1 MRGKKE
7 EVIKMNNEKMKKK
20 MEWAEGLVAKI
31 NADERPFVKYKESR
45 PITDIKHMI
54 ETSTELYGDK
64 VAFMQKDSNNEPY
77 RNINYKEMLAAVNGL
92 GTALIDKGMKGKRIA
107 VIGDNCSEWAVSY
120 LAAVCGTGIVVPLDK
135 ELSAEELKA
144 LVMRADIECVLF
156 QNKFEATFKKMK
168 ADGDTNLKVLVNF
181 TAEDDND
188 DVLSWKKL
196 VEQGKKLIEEGNR
209 EFVDAEIDNEEMSI
223 ILFTSGTTGKS
234 KGVMLSHKNIA
245 ADLMIA
251 PTIFKV
257 HPDDVFFS
265 FLPLHHTYECT
276 CGFLMPLYKGLAIA
290 YCQGLKYITKNL
302 AEAQPTMFLGVPM
315 VFEKL
320 YNTIWKNIRKQ
331 GKEDLLKKII
341 KINRKTKK
349 VGIDLG
355 KIFFKQITAVFGGRM
370 RCLICGGA
378 AISPEVLDGIRDF
391 GILALQ
397 GYGLTECAPMG
408 ALNPDSAPNSAS
420 IGVHFPGGDLKVVDI
435 NEEGIGEICV
445 YGDNVMLGYMDM
457 PEETA
462 AVIDSEGWFHTG
474 DMGYIDDKGYA
485 YITGRKKNVIIT
497 KNGKNVYPEELEY
510 QLSLI
515 PFVEESFVFEGDSAD
530 EKDTTIVASVKLD
543 QEAMEEILGTDYTEE
558 QAKELLWKEIDKIN
572 ADAPFYRKIK
582 KVIIR
587 KSDFIKNS
595 SKKLIRFAE
604 DNKKED

>member
-1 MRGKKE
+1 M
-7 EVIKMNNEKMKKK
+7 MNEKKAKAV
-20 MEWAEGLVAKI
+20 EWAEGLVAKI
-31 NADERPFVKYKESR
+31 NADERSYVKYKESR
-45 PITDIKHMI
+45 PITDIKNMI
-54 ETSTELYGDK
+54 ETSAELFGDN
-64 VAFMQKDSNNEPY
+64 VAFMQKDNNNEPY
-77 RNINYKEMLAAVNGL
+77 RKILYKEALADVNGL
-92 GTALIDKGMKGKRIA
+92 GTALISKGLKGKRIA
-107 VIGDNCSEWAVSY
+107 VIGENCYQWATSY

-135 ELSAEELKA
+135 ELSAEELKN
-144 LVMRADIECVLF
+144 LVIRADVECVLF
-156 QNKFEATFKKMK
+156 QKKFEDMFKEMK
-168 ADGDTNLKVLVNF
+168 DSGDTKLNVLVNF
-181 TAEDDND
+181 TSEEEKDG
-188 DVLSWKKL
+188 VYSWSQLMEEGKKL
-196 VEQGKKLIEEGNR
+196 VEEGNR
-209 EFVDAEIDNEEMSI
+209 EFTDAEIDNEAMSI

-251 PTIFKV
+251 PTVFKV
-257 HPDDVFFS
+257 FPTDIFFS
-265 FLPLHHTYECT
+265 VLPLHHTYECT
-276 CGFLMPLYKGLAIA
+276 CNFLMPLYKGAAIA

-302 AEAQPTMFLGVPM
+302 EEVKPTMFLGVPA

-320 YNTIWKNIRKQ
+320 YSTIWKTVKKQ
-331 GKEDLLKKII
+331 GKEDLLKKVIRV
-341 KINRKTKK
+341 NRKTKK

-378 AISPEVLDGIRDF
+378 AINPEVLDGIRDF

-408 ALNPDSAPNSAS
+408 ALNPDTAPNSAS
-420 IGVHFPGGDLKVVDI
+420 IGVRFPGADLKVVNI

-445 YGDNVMLGYMDM
+445 HGDNVMLGYMDM

-474 DMGYIDDKGYA
+474 DMGYMDSDGYA

-510 QLSLI
+510 QLSLV
-515 PFVEESFVFEGDSAD
+515 PFIEETFVFEGESSD
-530 EKDTTIVASVKLD
+530 EKSTTIVASIKLD
-543 QEAMEEILGTDYTEE
+543 QEAVEELLGADYTEE
-558 QAKELLWKEIDKIN
+558 QAKEMVWKEVDKIN

-595 SKKLIRFAE
+595 SKKLIRYAE
-604 DNKKED
+604 DNKKEG

>member
-1 MRGKKE
+1 ML
-7 EVIKMNNEKMKKK
+7 NEKKAKAV
-20 MEWAEGLVAKI
+20 EWAEGLVAKI
-31 NADERPFVKYKESR
+31 NADERSYVKYKESR
-45 PITDIKHMI
+45 PITDIKNMI
-54 ETSTELYGDK
+54 ETSAELFGDN
-64 VAFMQKDSNNEPY
+64 VAFMQKDNNNEPY
-77 RNINYKEMLAAVNGL
+77 RKILYKEALADVNGL
-92 GTALIDKGMKGKRIA
+92 GTALISKGLKGKRIA
-107 VIGDNCSEWAVSY
+107 VIGENCYQWATSY

-135 ELSAEELKA
+135 ELSAEELKN
-144 LVMRADIECVLF
+144 LVIRADVECVLF
-156 QNKFEATFKKMK
+156 QKKFEDMFKEMK
-168 ADGDTNLKVLVNF
+168 DSGDTKLNVLVNF
-181 TAEDDND
+181 TSEEEKDG
-188 DVLSWKKL
+188 VYSWSQLMEEGKKL
-196 VEQGKKLIEEGNR
+196 VEEGNR
-209 EFVDAEIDNEEMSI
+209 EFTDAEIDNEAMSI

-251 PTIFKV
+251 PTVFKV
-257 HPDDVFFS
+257 FPTDIFFS
-265 FLPLHHTYECT
+265 VLPLHHTYECT
-276 CGFLMPLYKGLAIA
+276 CNFLMPLYKGAAIA

-302 AEAQPTMFLGVPM
+302 EEVKPTMFLGVPA

-320 YNTIWKNIRKQ
+320 YSTIWKTVKKQ
-331 GKEDLLKKII
+331 GKEDLLKKVIR
-341 KINRKTKK
+341 INRKTKK

-355 KIFFKQITAVFGGRM
+355 KVFFKQITAVFGGRM

-378 AISPEVLDGIRDF
+378 AINPEVLDGIRDF

-408 ALNPDSAPNSAS
+408 ALNPDTAPNSAS
-420 IGVHFPGGDLKVVDI
+420 IGVRFPGADLKVVNI

-445 YGDNVMLGYMDM
+445 HGDNVMLGYMDM

-474 DMGYIDDKGYA
+474 DMGYMDSDGYA

-510 QLSLI
+510 QLSLV
-515 PFVEESFVFEGDSAD
+515 PFIEEVFVFEGESSD
-530 EKDTTIVASVKLD
+530 EKSTTIVASIKLD
-543 QEAMEEILGTDYTEE
+543 QEAVEEMLGADYTEE
-558 QAKELLWKEIDKIN
+558 QAKEMVWKEVDKIN

-595 SKKLIRFAE
+595 SKKLIRYAE
-604 DNKKED
+604 DNKKEG

>member
-1 MRGKKE
+1 M
-7 EVIKMNNEKMKKK
+7 MNEKKAKAV
-20 MEWAEGLVAKI
+20 EWAEGLVAKI
-31 NADERPFVKYKESR
+31 NADERSYVKYKESR
-45 PITDIKHMI
+45 PITDIKNMI
-54 ETSTELYGDK
+54 ETSAELFGDN
-64 VAFMQKDSNNEPY
+64 VAFMQKDNNNEPY
-77 RNINYKEMLAAVNGL
+77 RKILYKEALADVNGL
-92 GTALIDKGMKGKRIA
+92 GTALISKGLKGKRIA
-107 VIGDNCSEWAVSY
+107 VIGENCYQWATSY

-135 ELSAEELKA
+135 ELSAEELKN
-144 LVMRADIECVLF
+144 LVIRADVECVLF
-156 QNKFEATFKKMK
+156 QKKFEDMFKEMK
-168 ADGDTNLKVLVNF
+168 DSGDTKLNVLVNF
-181 TAEDDND
+181 TSEEEKDG
-188 DVLSWKKL
+188 VYSWSQLMEEGKKL
-196 VEQGKKLIEEGNR
+196 VEEGNR
-209 EFVDAEIDNEEMSI
+209 EFTDAEIDNEAMSI

-251 PTIFKV
+251 PTVFKV
-257 HPDDVFFS
+257 FPTDIFFS
-265 FLPLHHTYECT
+265 VLPLHHTYECT
-276 CGFLMPLYKGLAIA
+276 CNFLMPLYKGAAIA

-302 AEAQPTMFLGVPM
+302 EEVKPTMFLGVPA

-320 YNTIWKNIRKQ
+320 YSTIWKTVKKQ
-331 GKEDLLKKII
+331 GKEDLLKKVIR
-341 KINRKTKK
+341 INRKTKK

-355 KIFFKQITAVFGGRM
+355 KVFFKQITAVFGGRM

-378 AISPEVLDGIRDF
+378 AINPEVLDGIRDF

-408 ALNPDSAPNSAS
+408 ALNPDTAPNSAS
-420 IGVHFPGGDLKVVDI
+420 IGVRFPGADLKVVNI

-445 YGDNVMLGYMDM
+445 HGDNVMLGYMDM

-474 DMGYIDDKGYA
+474 DMGYMDSDGYA

-510 QLSLI
+510 QLSLV
-515 PFVEESFVFEGDSAD
+515 PFIEEAFVFEGESSD
-530 EKDTTIVASVKLD
+530 EKSTTIVASIKLD
-543 QEAMEEILGTDYTEE
+543 QEAVDEILGADYTEE
-558 QAKELLWKEIDKIN
+558 QAKEMVWKEVDKIN

-595 SKKLIRFAE
+595 SKKLIRYAE
-604 DNKKED
+604 DNKKEG

>member
-1 MRGKKE
+1 ML
-7 EVIKMNNEKMKKK
+7 NEKKTGA
-20 MEWAEGLVAKI
+20 MEWAEELVAKI
-31 NADERPFVKYKESR
+31 NADERAYVKYKESR

-54 ETSTELYGDK
+54 ETSAELFGDN
-64 VAFMQKDSNNEPY
+64 VAFMQKDNNNEPY
-77 RNINYKEMLAAVNGL
+77 RKILYREALADVNGL
-92 GTALIDKGMKGKRIA
+92 GTALISKGLKGKRIA
-107 VIGDNCSEWAVSY
+107 VIGENCYQWATSY

-135 ELSAEELKA
+135 ELSAEELKN
-144 LVMRADIECVLF
+144 LVIRADVECVLF
-156 QNKFEATFKKMK
+156 QKKFEDMFKKMK
-168 ADGDTNLKVLVNF
+168 DSGDTKLNVLVNF
-181 TAEDDND
+181 TSEEEKGG
-188 DVLSWKKL
+188 VYSWSQLVKEGKKL
-196 VEQGKKLIEEGNR
+196 VEEGNI
-209 EFVDAEIDNEEMSI
+209 EFTDAEIDNEAMSI

-251 PTIFKV
+251 PTVFKV
-257 HPDDVFFS
+257 FPTDIFFS
-265 FLPLHHTYECT
+265 VLPLHHTYECT
-276 CGFLMPLYKGLAIA
+276 CNFLMPLYKGAAIA

-302 AEAQPTMFLGVPM
+302 EEVKPTMFLGVPA

-320 YNTIWKNIRKQ
+320 YSTIWKTVKKQ
-331 GKEDLLKKII
+331 GKEDLLKKVIRV
-341 KINRKTKK
+341 NRKTKK

-378 AISPEVLDGIRDF
+378 AINPEVLDGIRDF

-408 ALNPDSAPNSAS
+408 ALNPDTAPNSAS
-420 IGVHFPGGDLKVVDI
+420 IGVRFPGADLKVVNI

-445 YGDNVMLGYMDM
+445 HGDNVMLGYMDM

-474 DMGYIDDKGYA
+474 DMGYMDSDGYA

-510 QLSLI
+510 QLSLV
-515 PFVEESFVFEGDSAD
+515 PFIEEAFVFEGESSD
-530 EKDTTIVASVKLD
+530 EKSTTIVASIKLD
-543 QEAMEEILGTDYTEE
+543 QEAVEELLGADYTEE
-558 QAKELLWKEIDKIN
+558 QAKEMVWKEADKIN

-595 SKKLIRFAE
+595 SKKLIRYAE
-604 DNKKED
+604 DNKKEG

>member
-1 MRGKKE
+1 M
-7 EVIKMNNEKMKKK
+7 MNEKKAKA

-31 NADERPFVKYKESR
+31 NADERPYVKYKESR
-45 PITDIKHMI
+45 PITDIKHML
-54 ETSTELYGDK
+54 ETSAELYGDN
-64 VAFMQKDSNNEPY
+64 VAFMQKDNNNDPY
-77 RNINYKEMLAAVNGL
+77 RKILFREALADVNGL
-92 GTALIDKGMKGKRIA
+92 GTALIAKGLKDKRIA
-107 VIGDNCSEWAVSY
+107 VIGDNCYQWATSY
-120 LAAVCGTGIVVPLDK
+120 LAAVCGTGVVVPLDK
-135 ELSAEELKA
+135 ELSADELKQ
-144 LVMRADIECVLF
+144 LVIRADVECVIF
-156 QNKFEATFKKMK
+156 QSKFEDMFKKMM
-168 ADGDTNLKVLVNF
+168 ADGDTGLRMLVNF
-181 TAEDDND
+181 TSEENTD
-188 DVLSWKKL
+188 DVYSWAQLK
-196 VEQGKKLIEEGNR
+196 EEGKKLIEEGNR
-209 EFVDAEIDNEEMSI
+209 EFVDAEIDNEAMSI

-234 KGVMLSHKNIA
+234 KGVMLCHKNIA
-245 ADLMIA
+245 ADLMIS
-251 PTIFKV
+251 PTVFKV
-257 HPDDVFFS
+257 YPDDIFFS
-265 FLPLHHTYECT
+265 VLPLHHTYECT
-276 CGFLMPLYKGLAIA
+276 CSFLMPLYKGAAIA

-302 AEAQPTMFLGVPM
+302 AEAKPTMFLGVPAI
-315 VFEKL
+315 FEKL
-320 YNTIWKNIRKQ
+320 YSTIWKNVKKQ
-331 GKEDLLKKII
+331 GKEDLLKKVI

-349 VGIDLG
+349 VGIDIG
-355 KIFFKQITAVFGGRM
+355 KIFFKQITSVFGGRM

-408 ALNPDSAPNSAS
+408 ALNPDTAPNSAS
-420 IGVHFPGGDLKVVDI
+420 IGVRFPGADLKVVDI

-445 YGDNVMLGYMDM
+445 YGDNIMLGYMDM

-474 DMGYIDDKGYA
+474 DMGYMDDRGYA

-510 QLSLI
+510 QLSLV
-515 PFVEESFVFEGDSAD
+515 PFVEESFVFEGESTGD
-530 EKDTTIVASVKLD
+530 KDTTIVASIKLD
-543 QEAMEEILGTDYTEE
+543 GEAVEEVLGAEYTEE
-558 QAKELLWKEIDKIN
+558 QVKELIWKEVDKIN

>member
-1 MRGKKE
+1 ML
-7 EVIKMNNEKMKKK
+7 NEKKTGA
-20 MEWAEGLVAKI
+20 MEWAEELVAKI
-31 NADERPFVKYKESR
+31 NADERAYVKYKESR

-54 ETSTELYGDK
+54 ETSAELFGDN
-64 VAFMQKDSNNEPY
+64 VAFMQKDNNNEPY
-77 RNINYKEMLAAVNGL
+77 RKILYREALADVNGL
-92 GTALIDKGMKGKRIA
+92 GTALISKGLKGKRIA
-107 VIGDNCSEWAVSY
+107 VIGENCYQWATSY

-135 ELSAEELKA
+135 ELSAEELKN
-144 LVMRADIECVLF
+144 LVIRADVECVLF
-156 QNKFEATFKKMK
+156 QKKFEDMFKKMK
-168 ADGDTNLKVLVNF
+168 DSGDTKLNVLVNF
-181 TAEDDND
+181 TSEEEKDG
-188 DVLSWKKL
+188 VYSWSQLVKEGKKL
-196 VEQGKKLIEEGNR
+196 VEEGNI
-209 EFVDAEIDNEEMSI
+209 EFTDAEIDNEAMSI

-251 PTIFKV
+251 PTVFKV
-257 HPDDVFFS
+257 FPTDIFFS
-265 FLPLHHTYECT
+265 VLPLHHTYECT
-276 CGFLMPLYKGLAIA
+276 CNFLMPLYKGAAIA

-302 AEAQPTMFLGVPM
+302 EEVKPTMFLGVPA

-320 YNTIWKNIRKQ
+320 YSTIWKTVKKQ
-331 GKEDLLKKII
+331 GKEDLLKKVIRV
-341 KINRKTKK
+341 NRKTKK

-378 AISPEVLDGIRDF
+378 AINPEVLDGIRDF

-408 ALNPDSAPNSAS
+408 ALNPDTAPNSAS
-420 IGVHFPGGDLKVVDI
+420 IGVRFPGADLKVVNI

-445 YGDNVMLGYMDM
+445 HGDNVMLGYMGM

-474 DMGYIDDKGYA
+474 DMGYMDSDGYA

-510 QLSLI
+510 QLSLV
-515 PFVEESFVFEGDSAD
+515 PFIEEAFVFEGESSD
-530 EKDTTIVASVKLD
+530 EKSTTIVASIKLD
-543 QEAMEEILGTDYTEE
+543 QEAVEELLGADYTEE
-558 QAKELLWKEIDKIN
+558 QAKEMVWKEVDKIN

-595 SKKLIRFAE
+595 SKKLIRYAE
-604 DNKKED
+604 DNKKEG

>member
-1 MRGKKE
+1 M
-7 EVIKMNNEKMKKK
+7 MNEKKAKAV
-20 MEWAEGLVAKI
+20 EWAEGLVAKI
-31 NADERPFVKYKESR
+31 NADERSYVKYKESR
-45 PITDIKHMI
+45 PITDIKNMI
-54 ETSTELYGDK
+54 ETSAELFGDN
-64 VAFMQKDSNNEPY
+64 VAFMQKDNNNEPY
-77 RNINYKEMLAAVNGL
+77 RKILYKEALADVNGL
-92 GTALIDKGMKGKRIA
+92 GTALISKGLKGKRIA
-107 VIGDNCSEWAVSY
+107 VIGENCYQWATSY

-135 ELSAEELKA
+135 ELSAEELKN
-144 LVMRADIECVLF
+144 LVIRADVECVLF
-156 QNKFEATFKKMK
+156 QKKFEDMFKKMK
-168 ADGDTNLKVLVNF
+168 DSGDTKLNVLVNF
-181 TAEDDND
+181 TSEEEKDG
-188 DVLSWKKL
+188 VYSWSQLVKEGKKL
-196 VEQGKKLIEEGNR
+196 VEEGNI
-209 EFVDAEIDNEEMSI
+209 EFTDAEIDNEAMSI

-251 PTIFKV
+251 PTVFKV
-257 HPDDVFFS
+257 FPTDIFFS
-265 FLPLHHTYECT
+265 VLPLHHTYECT
-276 CGFLMPLYKGLAIA
+276 CNFLMPLYKGAAIA

-302 AEAQPTMFLGVPM
+302 EEVKPTMFLGVPA

-320 YNTIWKNIRKQ
+320 YSTIWKTVKKQ
-331 GKEDLLKKII
+331 GKEDLLKKVIRV
-341 KINRKTKK
+341 NRKTKK

-378 AISPEVLDGIRDF
+378 AINPEVLDGIRDF

-408 ALNPDSAPNSAS
+408 ALNPDTAPNSAS
-420 IGVHFPGGDLKVVDI
+420 IGVRFPGADLKVVNI

-445 YGDNVMLGYMDM
+445 HGDNVMLGYMDM

-474 DMGYIDDKGYA
+474 DMGYMDSDGYA

-510 QLSLI
+510 QLSLV
-515 PFVEESFVFEGDSAD
+515 PFIEEAFVFEGESSD
-530 EKDTTIVASVKLD
+530 EKSTTIVASIKLD
-543 QEAMEEILGTDYTEE
+543 QEAVEELLGADYTEE
-558 QAKELLWKEIDKIN
+558 QAKEMVWKEVDKIN

-595 SKKLIRFAE
+595 SKKLIRYAE
-604 DNKKED
+604 DNKKEG

>member
-1 MRGKKE
+1 ML
-7 EVIKMNNEKMKKK
+7 NEKKTGA
-20 MEWAEGLVAKI
+20 MEWAEELVAKI
-31 NADERPFVKYKESR
+31 NADERAYVKYKESR

-54 ETSTELYGDK
+54 ETSAELFGDN
-64 VAFMQKDSNNEPY
+64 VAFMQKDNNNEPY
-77 RNINYKEMLAAVNGL
+77 RKILYREALADVNGL
-92 GTALIDKGMKGKRIA
+92 GTALISKGLKGKRIA
-107 VIGDNCSEWAVSY
+107 VIGENCYQWATSY

-135 ELSAEELKA
+135 ELSAEELKN
-144 LVMRADIECVLF
+144 LVIRADVECVLF
-156 QNKFEATFKKMK
+156 QKKFEDMFKKMK
-168 ADGDTNLKVLVNF
+168 DSGDTKLNVLVNF
-181 TAEDDND
+181 TSEEEKDG
-188 DVLSWKKL
+188 VYSWSQLVKQGKKL
-196 VEQGKKLIEEGNR
+196 VEEGNI
-209 EFVDAEIDNEEMSI
+209 EFTDAEIDNEAMSI

-251 PTIFKV
+251 PTVFKV
-257 HPDDVFFS
+257 FPTDIFFS
-265 FLPLHHTYECT
+265 VLPLHHTYECT
-276 CGFLMPLYKGLAIA
+276 CNFLMPLYKGAAIA

-302 AEAQPTMFLGVPM
+302 EEVKPTMFLGVPA

-320 YNTIWKNIRKQ
+320 YSTIWKTVKKQ
-331 GKEDLLKKII
+331 GKEDLLKKVIRV
-341 KINRKTKK
+341 NRKTKK

-378 AISPEVLDGIRDF
+378 AINPEVLDGIRDF

-408 ALNPDSAPNSAS
+408 ALNPDTAPNSAS
-420 IGVHFPGGDLKVVDI
+420 IGVRFPGADLKVVNI

-445 YGDNVMLGYMDM
+445 HGDNVMLGYMDM

-474 DMGYIDDKGYA
+474 DMGYMDSDGYA

-510 QLSLI
+510 QLSLV
-515 PFVEESFVFEGDSAD
+515 PFIEEAFVFEGESSD
-530 EKDTTIVASVKLD
+530 EKSTTIVASIKLD
-543 QEAMEEILGTDYTEE
+543 QEAVEELLGADYTEE
-558 QAKELLWKEIDKIN
+558 QAKEMVWKEVDKIN

-595 SKKLIRFAE
+595 SKKLIRYAE
-604 DNKKED
+604 DNKKEG

>member
-1 MRGKKE
+1 ML
-7 EVIKMNNEKMKKK
+7 NEKKTGA
-20 MEWAEGLVAKI
+20 MEWAEELVAKI
-31 NADERPFVKYKESR
+31 NADERAYVKYKESR

-54 ETSTELYGDK
+54 ETSAELFGDN
-64 VAFMQKDSNNEPY
+64 VAFMQKDNNNEPY
-77 RNINYKEMLAAVNGL
+77 RKILYREALADVNGL
-92 GTALIDKGMKGKRIA
+92 GTALISKGLKGKRIA
-107 VIGDNCSEWAVSY
+107 VIGENCYQWATSY

-135 ELSAEELKA
+135 ELSAEELKN
-144 LVMRADIECVLF
+144 LVIRADVECVLF
-156 QNKFEATFKKMK
+156 QKKFEDMFKKMK
-168 ADGDTNLKVLVNF
+168 DSGDTKLNVLVNF
-181 TAEDDND
+181 TSEEEKGG
-188 DVLSWKKL
+188 VYSWSQLVKEGKKL
-196 VEQGKKLIEEGNR
+196 VEEGNI
-209 EFVDAEIDNEEMSI
+209 EFTDAEIDNEAMSI

-251 PTIFKV
+251 PTVFKV
-257 HPDDVFFS
+257 FPTDIFFS
-265 FLPLHHTYECT
+265 VLPLHHTYECT
-276 CGFLMPLYKGLAIA
+276 CNFLMPLYKGAAIA

-302 AEAQPTMFLGVPM
+302 EEVKPTMFLGVPA

-320 YNTIWKNIRKQ
+320 YSTIWKTVKKQ
-331 GKEDLLKKII
+331 GKEDLLKKVIRV
-341 KINRKTKK
+341 NRKTKK

-378 AISPEVLDGIRDF
+378 AINPEVLDGIRDF

-408 ALNPDSAPNSAS
+408 ALNPDTAPNSAS
-420 IGVHFPGGDLKVVDI
+420 IGVRFPGADLKVVNI

-445 YGDNVMLGYMDM
+445 HGDNVMLGYMDM

-474 DMGYIDDKGYA
+474 DMGYMDSDGYA

-510 QLSLI
+510 QLSLV
-515 PFVEESFVFEGDSAD
+515 PFIEEAFVFEGESSD
-530 EKDTTIVASVKLD
+530 EKSTTIVASIKLD
-543 QEAMEEILGTDYTEE
+543 QEAVEELLGADYTEE
-558 QAKELLWKEIDKIN
+558 QAKEMVWKEVDKIN

-595 SKKLIRFAE
+595 SKKLIRYAE
-604 DNKKED
+604 DNKKEG

>member
-1 MRGKKE
+1 ML
-7 EVIKMNNEKMKKK
+7 NEKKTGA
-20 MEWAEGLVAKI
+20 MEWAEELVAKI
-31 NADERPFVKYKESR
+31 NADERAYVKYKESR

-54 ETSTELYGDK
+54 ETSAELFGDN
-64 VAFMQKDSNNEPY
+64 VAFMQKDNNNVPY
-77 RNINYKEMLAAVNGL
+77 RKILYREALADVNGL
-92 GTALIDKGMKGKRIA
+92 GTALISKGLKGKRIA
-107 VIGDNCSEWAVSY
+107 VIGENCYQWATSY

-135 ELSAEELKA
+135 ELSAEELKN
-144 LVMRADIECVLF
+144 LVIRADVECVLF
-156 QNKFEATFKKMK
+156 QKKFEDMFKKMK
-168 ADGDTNLKVLVNF
+168 DSGDTKLNVLVNF
-181 TAEDDND
+181 TSEEEKDG
-188 DVLSWKKL
+188 VYSWSQLVKEGKKL
-196 VEQGKKLIEEGNR
+196 VEEGNI
-209 EFVDAEIDNEEMSI
+209 EFTDEAMSI

-251 PTIFKV
+251 PTVFKV
-257 HPDDVFFS
+257 FPTDIFFS
-265 FLPLHHTYECT
+265 VLPLHHTYECT
-276 CGFLMPLYKGLAIA
+276 CNFLMPLYKGAAIA

-302 AEAQPTMFLGVPM
+302 EEVKPTMFLGVPA

-320 YNTIWKNIRKQ
+320 YSTIWKTVKKQ
-331 GKEDLLKKII
+331 GKEDLLKKVIRV
-341 KINRKTKK
+341 NRKTKK

-378 AISPEVLDGIRDF
+378 AINPEVLDGIRDF

-408 ALNPDSAPNSAS
+408 ALNPDTAPNSAS
-420 IGVHFPGGDLKVVDI
+420 IGVRFPGADLKVVNI

-445 YGDNVMLGYMDM
+445 HGDNVMLGYMDM

-474 DMGYIDDKGYA
+474 DMGYMDSDGYA

-510 QLSLI
+510 QLSLV
-515 PFVEESFVFEGDSAD
+515 PFIEEAFVFEGESSD
-530 EKDTTIVASVKLD
+530 EKSTTIVASIKLD
-543 QEAMEEILGTDYTEE
+543 QEAVEELLGADYTEE
-558 QAKELLWKEIDKIN
+558 QAKEMVWKEVDKIN

-595 SKKLIRFAE
+595 SKKLIRYAE
-604 DNKKED
+604 DNKKEG

>member
-1 MRGKKE
+1 ML
-7 EVIKMNNEKMKKK
+7 NEKKTGA
-20 MEWAEGLVAKI
+20 MEWAEELVAKI
-31 NADERPFVKYKESR
+31 NADERAYVKYKESR

-54 ETSTELYGDK
+54 ETSAELFGDN
-64 VAFMQKDSNNEPY
+64 VAFMQKDNNNEPY
-77 RNINYKEMLAAVNGL
+77 RKILYREALADVNGL
-92 GTALIDKGMKGKRIA
+92 GTALISKGLKGKRIA
-107 VIGDNCSEWAVSY
+107 VIGENCYQWATSY

-135 ELSAEELKA
+135 ELSAEELKN
-144 LVMRADIECVLF
+144 LVIRADVECVLF
-156 QNKFEATFKKMK
+156 QKKFEDMFKKMK
-168 ADGDTNLKVLVNF
+168 DSGDTKLNVLVNF
-181 TAEDDND
+181 TSEEEKDG
-188 DVLSWKKL
+188 VYSWSQLVKEGKKL
-196 VEQGKKLIEEGNR
+196 VEEGNI
-209 EFVDAEIDNEEMSI
+209 EFTDAEIDNEAMSI

-251 PTIFKV
+251 PTVFKV
-257 HPDDVFFS
+257 FPTDIFFS
-265 FLPLHHTYECT
+265 VLPLHHTYECT
-276 CGFLMPLYKGLAIA
+276 CNFLMPLYKGAAIA

-302 AEAQPTMFLGVPM
+302 EEVKPTMFLGVPA

-320 YNTIWKNIRKQ
+320 YSTIWKTVKKQ
-331 GKEDLLKKII
+331 GKEDLLKKVIRV
-341 KINRKTKK
+341 NRKTKK

-378 AISPEVLDGIRDF
+378 AINPEVLDGIRDF

-408 ALNPDSAPNSAS
+408 ALNPDTAPNSAS
-420 IGVHFPGGDLKVVDI
+420 IGVRFPGADLKVVNI

-445 YGDNVMLGYMDM
+445 HGDNVMLGYMDM

-474 DMGYIDDKGYA
+474 DMGYMDSDGYA

-510 QLSLI
+510 QLSLV
-515 PFVEESFVFEGDSAD
+515 PFIEEAFVFEGESSD
-530 EKDTTIVASVKLD
+530 EKSTTIVASIKLD
-543 QEAMEEILGTDYTEE
+543 QEAVEELLGADYTEE
-558 QAKELLWKEIDKIN
+558 QAKEMVWKEVDKIN

-595 SKKLIRFAE
+595 SKKLIRYAE
-604 DNKKED
+604 DNKKEG

>member
-1 MRGKKE
+1 M
-7 EVIKMNNEKMKKK
+7 NEKKAKAV
-20 MEWAEGLVAKI
+20 EWAEGLVAKI
-31 NADERPFVKYKESR
+31 NADERSYVKYKESR
-45 PITDIKHMI
+45 PITDIKNMI
-54 ETSTELYGDK
+54 ETSAELFGDN
-64 VAFMQKDSNNEPY
+64 VAFMQKDNNNEPY
-77 RNINYKEMLAAVNGL
+77 RKILYKEALADVNGL
-92 GTALIDKGMKGKRIA
+92 GTALISKGLKGKRIA
-107 VIGDNCSEWAVSY
+107 VIGENCYQWATSY

-135 ELSAEELKA
+135 ELSAEELKN
-144 LVMRADIECVLF
+144 LVIRADVECVLF
-156 QNKFEATFKKMK
+156 QKKFEDMFKEMK
-168 ADGDTNLKVLVNF
+168 DSGDTKLNVLVNF
-181 TAEDDND
+181 TSEEEKDG
-188 DVLSWKKL
+188 VYSWSQLMEEGKKL
-196 VEQGKKLIEEGNR
+196 VEEGNR
-209 EFVDAEIDNEEMSI
+209 EFTDAEIDNEAMSI

-251 PTIFKV
+251 PTVFKV
-257 HPDDVFFS
+257 FPTDIFFS
-265 FLPLHHTYECT
+265 VLPLHHTYECT
-276 CGFLMPLYKGLAIA
+276 CNFLMPLYKGAAIA

-302 AEAQPTMFLGVPM
+302 EEVKPTMFLGVPA

-320 YNTIWKNIRKQ
+320 YSTIWKTVKKQ
-331 GKEDLLKKII
+331 GKEDLLKKVIR
-341 KINRKTKK
+341 INRKTKK

-355 KIFFKQITAVFGGRM
+355 KVFFKQITAVFGGRM

-378 AISPEVLDGIRDF
+378 AINPEVLDGIRDF

-408 ALNPDSAPNSAS
+408 ALNPDTAPNSAS
-420 IGVHFPGGDLKVVDI
+420 IGVRFPGADLKVVNI

-445 YGDNVMLGYMDM
+445 HGDNVMLGYMDM

-474 DMGYIDDKGYA
+474 DMGYMDSDGYA

-510 QLSLI
+510 QLSLV
-515 PFVEESFVFEGDSAD
+515 PFIEEVFVFEGESSD
-530 EKDTTIVASVKLD
+530 EKSTTIVASIKLD
-543 QEAMEEILGTDYTEE
+543 QEAVEEMLGADYTEE
-558 QAKELLWKEIDKIN
+558 QAKEMVWKEVDKIN

-595 SKKLIRFAE
+595 SKKLIRYAE
-604 DNKKED
+604 DNKKEG

>member
-1 MRGKKE
+1 ML
-7 EVIKMNNEKMKKK
+7 NEKKTGA
-20 MEWAEGLVAKI
+20 MEWAEELVAKI
-31 NADERPFVKYKESR
+31 NADERAYVKYKESR

-54 ETSTELYGDK
+54 ETSAELFGDN
-64 VAFMQKDSNNEPY
+64 VAFMQKDNNNEPY
-77 RNINYKEMLAAVNGL
+77 RKILYREALADVNGL
-92 GTALIDKGMKGKRIA
+92 GTALISKGLKGKRIA
-107 VIGDNCSEWAVSY
+107 VIGENCYQWATSY

-135 ELSAEELKA
+135 ELSAEELKN
-144 LVMRADIECVLF
+144 LVIRADVECVLF
-156 QNKFEATFKKMK
+156 QKKFEDMFKKMK
-168 ADGDTNLKVLVNF
+168 DSGDTKLNVLVNF
-181 TAEDDND
+181 TSEEEKDG
-188 DVLSWKKL
+188 VYSWSQLVKEGKKL
-196 VEQGKKLIEEGNR
+196 VEEGNI
-209 EFVDAEIDNEEMSI
+209 EFTDAEIDNEAMSI

-251 PTIFKV
+251 PTVFKV
-257 HPDDVFFS
+257 FPTDIFFS
-265 FLPLHHTYECT
+265 VLPLHHTYECT
-276 CGFLMPLYKGLAIA
+276 CNFLMPLYKGAAIA

-302 AEAQPTMFLGVPM
+302 EEVKPTMFLGVPA

-320 YNTIWKNIRKQ
+320 YSTIWKTVKKQ
-331 GKEDLLKKII
+331 GKEDLLKKVIR
-341 KINRKTKK
+341 INRKTKK

-355 KIFFKQITAVFGGRM
+355 KVFFKQITAVFGGRM

-378 AISPEVLDGIRDF
+378 AINPEVLDGIRDF

-408 ALNPDSAPNSAS
+408 ALNPDTAPNSAS
-420 IGVHFPGGDLKVVDI
+420 IGVRFPGADLKVVNI

-445 YGDNVMLGYMDM
+445 HGDNVMLGYMDM

-474 DMGYIDDKGYA
+474 DMGYMDSDGYA

-510 QLSLI
+510 QLSLV
-515 PFVEESFVFEGDSAD
+515 PFIEEVFVFEGESSD
-530 EKDTTIVASVKLD
+530 EKSTTIVASIKLD
-543 QEAMEEILGTDYTEE
+543 QEAVEEMLGADYTEE
-558 QAKELLWKEIDKIN
+558 QAKEMVWKEVDKIN

-595 SKKLIRFAE
+595 SKKLIRYAE
-604 DNKKED
+604 DNKKEG

>member
-1 MRGKKE
+1 ML
-7 EVIKMNNEKMKKK
+7 NEKKTGA
-20 MEWAEGLVAKI
+20 MEWAEELVAKI
-31 NADERPFVKYKESR
+31 NADERAYVKYKESR

-54 ETSTELYGDK
+54 ETSAELFGDN
-64 VAFMQKDSNNEPY
+64 VAFMQKDNNNEPY
-77 RNINYKEMLAAVNGL
+77 RKILYREALADVNGL
-92 GTALIDKGMKGKRIA
+92 GTALISKGLKGKRIA
-107 VIGDNCSEWAVSY
+107 VIGENCYQWATSY

-135 ELSAEELKA
+135 ELSAEELKN
-144 LVMRADIECVLF
+144 LVIRADVECVFF
-156 QNKFEATFKKMK
+156 QKKFEDMFKKMK
-168 ADGDTNLKVLVNF
+168 DSGDTKLNVLVNF
-181 TAEDDND
+181 TSEEEKDG
-188 DVLSWKKL
+188 VYSWSQLVKEGKKL
-196 VEQGKKLIEEGNR
+196 VEEGNI
-209 EFVDAEIDNEEMSI
+209 EFTDAEIDNEAMSI

-251 PTIFKV
+251 PTVFKV
-257 HPDDVFFS
+257 FPTDIFFS
-265 FLPLHHTYECT
+265 VLPLHHTYECT
-276 CGFLMPLYKGLAIA
+276 CNFLMPLYKGAAIA

-302 AEAQPTMFLGVPM
+302 EEVKPTMFLGVPA

-320 YNTIWKNIRKQ
+320 YSTIWKTVKKQ
-331 GKEDLLKKII
+331 GKEDLLKKVIRV
-341 KINRKTKK
+341 NRKTKK

-378 AISPEVLDGIRDF
+378 AINPEVLDGIRDF

-408 ALNPDSAPNSAS
+408 ALNPDTAPNSAS
-420 IGVHFPGGDLKVVDI
+420 IGVRFPGADLKVVNI

-445 YGDNVMLGYMDM
+445 HGDNVMLGYMDM

-474 DMGYIDDKGYA
+474 DMGYMDSDGYA

-510 QLSLI
+510 QLSLV
-515 PFVEESFVFEGDSAD
+515 PFIEEAFVFEGESSD
-530 EKDTTIVASVKLD
+530 EKSTTIVASIKLD
-543 QEAMEEILGTDYTEE
+543 QEAVEELLGADYTEE
-558 QAKELLWKEIDKIN
+558 QAKEMVWKEVDKIN

-595 SKKLIRFAE
+595 SKKLIRYAE
-604 DNKKED
+604 DNKKEG

>member
-1 MRGKKE
+1 M
-7 EVIKMNNEKMKKK
+7 MNEKKAKAV
-20 MEWAEGLVAKI
+20 EWAEGLVAKI
-31 NADERPFVKYKESR
+31 NADERSYVKYKESR
-45 PITDIKHMI
+45 PITDIKNMI
-54 ETSTELYGDK
+54 ETSAELFGDN
-64 VAFMQKDSNNEPY
+64 VAFMQKDNNNEPY
-77 RNINYKEMLAAVNGL
+77 RKILYKEALADVNGL
-92 GTALIDKGMKGKRIA
+92 GTALISKGLKGKRIA
-107 VIGDNCSEWAVSY
+107 VIGENCYQWATSY

-135 ELSAEELKA
+135 ELSAEELKN
-144 LVMRADIECVLF
+144 LVIRADVECVLF
-156 QNKFEATFKKMK
+156 QKKFEDMFKEMK
-168 ADGDTNLKVLVNF
+168 DSGDTKLNVLVNF
-181 TAEDDND
+181 TSEEEKDG
-188 DVLSWKKL
+188 VYSWSQLMEEGKKL
-196 VEQGKKLIEEGNR
+196 VEEGNR
-209 EFVDAEIDNEEMSI
+209 EFTDAEIDNEAMSI

-251 PTIFKV
+251 PTVFKV
-257 HPDDVFFS
+257 FPTDIFFS
-265 FLPLHHTYECT
+265 VLPLHHTYECT
-276 CGFLMPLYKGLAIA
+276 CNFLMPLYKGAAIA

-302 AEAQPTMFLGVPM
+302 EEVKPTMFLGVPA

-320 YNTIWKNIRKQ
+320 YSTIWKTVKKQ
-331 GKEDLLKKII
+331 GKEDLLKKVIR
-341 KINRKTKK
+341 INRKTKK

-355 KIFFKQITAVFGGRM
+355 KVFFKQITAVFGGRM

-378 AISPEVLDGIRDF
+378 AINPEVLDGIRDF

-408 ALNPDSAPNSAS
+408 ALNPDTAPNSAS
-420 IGVHFPGGDLKVVDI
+420 IGVRFPGADLKVVNI

-445 YGDNVMLGYMDM
+445 HGDNVMLGYMDM

-474 DMGYIDDKGYA
+474 DMGYMDSDGYA

-510 QLSLI
+510 QLSLV
-515 PFVEESFVFEGDSAD
+515 PFIEEVFVFEGESSD
-530 EKDTTIVASVKLD
+530 EKSTTIVASIKLD
-543 QEAMEEILGTDYTEE
+543 QEAVEEMLGADYTEE
-558 QAKELLWKEIDKIN
+558 QAKEMVWKEVDKIN

-595 SKKLIRFAE
+595 SKKLIRYAE
-604 DNKKED
+604 DNKKEG

>member
-1 MRGKKE
+1 ML
-7 EVIKMNNEKMKKK
+7 NEKKTGA
-20 MEWAEGLVAKI
+20 MEWAEELVAKI
-31 NADERPFVKYKESR
+31 NADERAYVKYKESR

-54 ETSTELYGDK
+54 ETSAELFGDN
-64 VAFMQKDSNNEPY
+64 VAFMQKDNNNEPY
-77 RNINYKEMLAAVNGL
+77 RKILYREALVDVNGL
-92 GTALIDKGMKGKRIA
+92 GTALISKGLKGKRIA
-107 VIGDNCSEWAVSY
+107 VIGENCYQWATSY

-135 ELSAEELKA
+135 ELSAEELKN
-144 LVMRADIECVLF
+144 LVIRADVECVLF
-156 QNKFEATFKKMK
+156 QKKFEDMFKKMK
-168 ADGDTNLKVLVNF
+168 DSGDTKLNVLVNF
-181 TAEDDND
+181 TSEEEKDG
-188 DVLSWKKL
+188 VYSWSQLVKEGKKL
-196 VEQGKKLIEEGNR
+196 VEEGNI
-209 EFVDAEIDNEEMSI
+209 EFTDAEIDNEAMSI

-251 PTIFKV
+251 PTVFKV
-257 HPDDVFFS
+257 FPTDIFFS
-265 FLPLHHTYECT
+265 VLPLHHTYECT
-276 CGFLMPLYKGLAIA
+276 CNFLMPLYKGAAIA

-302 AEAQPTMFLGVPM
+302 EEVKPTMFLGVPA

-320 YNTIWKNIRKQ
+320 YSTIWKTVKKQ
-331 GKEDLLKKII
+331 GKEDLLKKVIRV
-341 KINRKTKK
+341 NRKTKK

-378 AISPEVLDGIRDF
+378 AINPEVLDGIRDF

-408 ALNPDSAPNSAS
+408 ALNPDTAPNSAS
-420 IGVHFPGGDLKVVDI
+420 IGVRFPGADLKVVNI

-445 YGDNVMLGYMDM
+445 HGDNVMLGYMDM

-474 DMGYIDDKGYA
+474 DMGYMDSDGYA

-510 QLSLI
+510 QLSLV
-515 PFVEESFVFEGDSAD
+515 PFIEEAFVFEGESSD
-530 EKDTTIVASVKLD
+530 EKSTTIVASIKLD
-543 QEAMEEILGTDYTEE
+543 QEAVEELLGADYTEE
-558 QAKELLWKEIDKIN
+558 QAKEMVWKEVDKIN

-595 SKKLIRFAE
+595 SKKLIRYAE
-604 DNKKED
+604 DNKKEG

>member
-1 MRGKKE
+1 M
-7 EVIKMNNEKMKKK
+7 MNENMKKK

-31 NADERPFVKYKESR
+31 NADPRPYVKYKESR
-45 PITDIKHMI
+45 PITDIKHML
-54 ETSTELYGDK
+54 ETSVELYGEN

-77 RNINYKEMLAAVNGL
+77 RSITFNEALADVNGL
-92 GTALIDKGMKGKRIA
+92 GTALIDKGLKGKRIA
-107 VIGDNCSEWAVSY
+107 VIGENCYQWATAY
-120 LAAVCGTGIVVPLDK
+120 LAAVCGTGVVVPLDK
-135 ELSAEELKA
+135 ELNAEELKA
-144 LVMRADIECVLF
+144 LVIRADVECVLF
-156 QNKFEATFKKMK
+156 QKKFEDLFKEMK
-168 ADGDTNLKVLVNF
+168 ASGDTKLNVLVNF
-181 TAEDDND
+181 TAEENTD
-188 DVLSWKKL
+188 DVYSWAQLK
-196 VEQGKKLIEEGNR
+196 EEGKKLLEEGNR

-251 PTIFKV
+251 PTVFKV
-257 HPDDVFFS
+257 YTTDIFFS
-265 FLPLHHTYECT
+265 VLPLHHTYECT
-276 CGFLMPLYKGLAIA
+276 CDFLIPLYKGAAIA

-302 AEAQPTMFLGVPM
+302 AEVKPTMFLGVPA

-320 YNTIWKNIRKQ
+320 YSTIWKNVKKQ
-331 GKEDLLKKII
+331 GKEDLLKKVI

-349 VGIDLG
+349 VGLDIG
-355 KIFFKQITAVFGGRM
+355 PMFFKKITAVFGGRM

-408 ALNPDSAPNSAS
+408 ALNPDTAPNSAS
-420 IGVHFPGGDLKVVDI
+420 IGVRFPGADLKVVDL

-445 YGDNVMLGYMDM
+445 YGDNIMLGYMDM

-462 AVIDSEGWFHTG
+462 AVIDAEGWFHTG
-474 DMGYIDDKGYA
+474 DLGYMDENGYA

-497 KNGKNVYPEELEY
+497 KNGKNVYPEEIEY
-510 QLSLI
+510 LLSLV
-515 PFVEESFVFEGDSAD
+515 PFVEESFVFEGES
-530 EKDTTIVASVKLD
+530 EKDDTTIVASIKLD
-543 QEAMEEILGTDYTEE
+543 QEAVEEILGAEYTTE
-558 QAKELLWKEIDKIN
+558 QAKELVWKEVDKIN